1 MSQELRLPA
10 GRVITVKEI
19 PEGMTQ
25 TRLKEILL
33 RNDLAT
39 AEDFIVPPPADT
51 PTPPPGFDPRKRRGA
66 GATGEPFAMGEF
78 LKENADI
85 PAGIAGAVA
94 GAKLAAPTLN
104 PFAIGAAAVAGGAL
118 GTFSGS
124 LASDALTGEDLQYQ
138 EAVEKALI
146 GAGLDVA
153 TLGAARLIKGSYT
166 LGKKALGH
174 TPDETAD
181 MILKQARE
189 GMEAGTPESLQASQR
204 LLQEKGATLSRSQ
217 TGQASALETFSEKIG
232 QAGLL
237 SETTYLN
244 KVAQTDRAVQETLNE
259 IIERV
264 PMRGGASPREM
275 GEAMYDTINAGRL
288 ALSDSYG
295 DGLTEIQKGLKDKV
309 VNVSPIKKK
318 LSAYLNANKI
328 TSVGVED
335 VIPSGSPFAGKQAT
349 QRKVRKQTSTLDKD
363 TVKFINEKMSGILK
377 LPNMKAS
384 DVIEMDRMLSA
395 EIRKFG
401 DVNSGMYNSTAQ
413 KELGDVID
421 LLKDSYLAT
430 IKQADTTAAGQYAK
444 LKTGYKKARD
454 NLLPQ
459 ITTNVIKRA
468 GNNDYD
474 SLGRM
479 LTTQT
484 NASKVNEFMK
494 SIDEAYKQIGKRDAL
509 PAEIPYGSAEEAKQ
523 IIKQGYLKNIFP
535 DASSPDFKIQDYAS
549 LAEKFNKPANA
560 DMLKVVTGKDYPR
573 VKQLMNVM
581 SEASFK
587 PGGNLGT
594 LFLRGKEYSGA
605 GKVAQVLLPTA
616 GALTGSVL
624 TAGAGL
630 AAVLATPVFL
640 ARAAF
645 NPKVVN
651 RMLAFDKMKFK
662 SPSAMEKAA
671 AVIVDDLV
679 RGMNEY
685 EAAQFRAEL
694 ENQ

>member
-1 MSQELRLPA
+1 MSQELRLPN
-10 GRVITVKEI
+10 GRTLTVKEI

-33 RNDLAT
+33 RNNLASDD
-39 AEDFIVPPPADT
+39 DFIAPPPS
-51 PTPPPGFDPRKRRGA
+51 TPPPPVKRRGV
-66 GATGEPFAMGEF
+66 GATGEGVDVGQF
-78 LKENADI
+78 LRENLDI
-85 PAGIAGAVA
+85 PASIAGGIAGAKV
-94 GAKLAAPTLN
+94 AAPTLN
-104 PFAIGAAAVAGGAL
+104 PFVIGASAVAGAAL
-118 GTFSGS
+118 GTFAGS
-124 LASDALTGEDLQYQ
+124 LGSDVLTGEDLQYV
-138 EAVEKALI
+138 EAVDKALDSVQM
-146 GAGLDVA
+146 DVA
-153 TLGAARLIKGSYT
+153 TLGAIRVLKIPFMAA
-166 LGKKALGH
+166 KKALGH
-174 TPDETAD
+174 TPDETAKLL
-181 MILKQARE
+181 LKKAKE

-244 KVAQTDRAVQETLNE
+244 KVADTDRAVQETLNE
-259 IIERV
+259 IVEKV
-264 PMRGGASPREM
+264 TMRGDASPREM

-295 DGLTEIQKGLKDKV
+295 DGLTAIQEGLKNKV
-309 VNVSPIKKK
+309 VNVAPIKKK

-335 VIPSGSPFAGKQAT
+335 VVPSGSPFAGKQAA
-349 QRKVRKQTSTLDKD
+349 QREVRKTTSTLDKD
-363 TVKFINEKMSGILK
+363 TVKFINDKMSGILK

-421 LLKDSYLAT
+421 MLKDSYIAT
-430 IKQADTTAAGQYAK
+430 IKQADAASGAQYAN
-444 LKTGYKKARD
+444 LKTNYKTARD

-459 ITTNVIKRA
+459 ITTGVIKKA

-479 LTTQT
+479 LTTQS

-509 PAEIPYGSAEEAKQ
+509 PAEIPYSSAKEAKQ

-535 DASSPDFKIQDYAS
+535 DSSSPDFKIQDYAN
-549 LAEKFNKPANA
+549 LAEKYSKPANA
-560 DMLKVVTGKDYPR
+560 DMLKVITGKDYPR

-587 PGGNLGT
+587 PDGNLGT
-594 LFLRGKEYSGA
+594 LFLRSKEYSGA
-605 GKVAQVLLPTA
+605 GKVMQVVLPTVGAAA
-616 GALTGSVL
+616 GGFL

-640 ARAAF
+640 AKAAF

-651 RMLAFDKMKFK
+651 KMLAFDKVKFK
-662 SPSAMEKAA
+662 STSAMEKAA
-671 AVIVDDLV
+671 ATIIDDLV
-679 RGMNEY
+679 RGMNDY

>member
-1 MSQELRLPA
+1 MATTQEIRLPS
-10 GRVITVKEI
+10 GKIL
-19 PEGMTQ
+19 PMSNLPSDMTQ

-33 RNDLAT
+33 RNNLAT
-39 AEDFIVPPPADT
+39 DADFIAPPP
-51 PTPPPGFDPRKRRGA
+51 PPKKRRGG
-66 GATGEPFAMGEF
+66 GATGEGVDVGQF
-78 LKENADI
+78 LKENLDI
-85 PAGIAGAVA
+85 PAGIAGSIT
-94 GAKLAAPTLN
+94 GAKIAAPTMN
-104 PFAIGAAAVAGGAL
+104 PFVIGASAIAGGAV
-118 GTFSGS
+118 GTFAGS
-124 LASDALTGEDLQYQ
+124 LGSDALAGEDLQYQ

-153 TLGAARLIKGSYT
+153 TLGTIRALKIPFMAA
-166 LGKKALGH
+166 KKALGH
-174 TPDETAD
+174 TPDETAKLL
-181 MILKQARE
+181 LKKARE

-244 KVAQTDRAVQETLNE
+244 KVADTDRAVQETLNE
-259 IIERV
+259 IVEKV
-264 PMRGGASPREM
+264 TMRGDASPREM

-295 DGLTEIQKGLKDKV
+295 DGLTVIQEGLKNKV

-318 LSAYLNANKI
+318 LNSYLNANKI

-335 VIPSGSPFAGKQAT
+335 VVPSGSPFAGKQTT
-349 QRKVRKQTSTLDKD
+349 QREVRKTTSTLDKD
-363 TVKFINEKMSGILK
+363 TVKFINDKMSGILK

-384 DVIEMDRMLSA
+384 DVIEMDRLLSA

-421 LLKDSYLAT
+421 MLKDSYIAT
-430 IKQADTTAAGQYAK
+430 IKQADSSSGAQYAK
-444 LKTGYKKARD
+444 LKTNYKTARD

-459 ITTNVIKRA
+459 ITTGVIKKA

-474 SLGRM
+474 ALGRM
-479 LTTQT
+479 LTTQS

-509 PAEIPYGSAEEAKQ
+509 SAEIPYSSAEEAKQ

-535 DASSPDFKIQDYAS
+535 DSSSPDFKIQDYAN
-549 LAEKFNKPANA
+549 LAEKYSKPANA
-560 DMLKVVTGKDYPR
+560 DMLKVITGKDYPR

-587 PGGNLGT
+587 PDGNLGT
-594 LFLRGKEYSGA
+594 LFLRSKEYGGA
-605 GKVAQVLLPTA
+605 GKVMQVVLPTVA
-616 GALTGSVL
+616 GAGGGFL
-624 TAGAGL
+624 TAGVGL

-640 ARAAF
+640 AKASF

-651 RMLAFDKMKFK
+651 KMLAFDKVKFK
-662 SPSAMEKAA
+662 STAAMEKAA
-671 AVIVDDLV
+671 ATIIDDLV
-679 RGMNEY
+679 RGMNDY

>member
-1 MSQELRLPA
+1 MLQEITLPA
-10 GRVITVKEI
+10 GRVIELENL
-19 PEGMTQ
+19 PQGMTKA
-25 TRLKEILL
+25 RLKELL
-33 RNDLAT
+33 IRNNKAT
-39 AEDFIVPPPADT
+39 EEDFFVPVTEDV
-51 PTPPPGFDPRKRRGA
+51 DKRRGL
-66 GATGEPFAMGEF
+66 GATGEGVDVGQFF
-78 LKENADI
+78 KENLDI
-85 PAGIAGAVA
+85 PAGIAGAVT

-104 PFAIGAAAVAGGAL
+104 PWLIGASAVAGGAV

-153 TLGAARLIKGSYT
+153 TLGAARLVKGSYS

-174 TPDETAD
+174 TPDETAK
-181 MILKQARE
+181 MILKKARE

-204 LLQEKGATLSRSQ
+204 LLQEKGASLSRSQ
-217 TGQASALETFSEKIG
+217 TGQASALERFSEKIG

-244 KVAQTDRAVQETLNE
+244 KVAETDRVVQEHLKEVMEQTT
-259 IIERV
+259 
-264 PMRGGASPREM
+264 MRGDASPREM

-295 DGLTEIQKGLKDKV
+295 EGLQGIKDSLKDKV
-309 VNVSPIKKK
+309 VNTSPIRAK
-318 LSAYLNANKI
+318 LNAYLKKNTV

-335 VIPSGSPFAGKQAT
+335 VVPSGSPFAGKQAT
-349 QRKVRKQTSTLDKD
+349 QRQVRKTDYSVDPATS
-363 TVKFINEKMSGILK
+363 KFIKEKMSGILK

-384 DVIEMDRMLSA
+384 DVLEIDRMLSA

-413 KELGDVID
+413 KELGEVVDM
-421 LLKDSYLAT
+421 LKDSYIST
-430 IKQADTTAAGQYAK
+430 IKQADTTAANQYAA
-444 LKTGYKKARD
+444 LKTDYKTARD
-454 NLLPQ
+454 NLLPE
-459 ITTNVIKRA
+459 ITQGVIKKA
-468 GNNDYD
+468 GIKDYD
-474 SLGRM
+474 KLGEM

-484 NASKVNEFMK
+484 NASKAREFMK
-494 SIDEAYKQIGKRDAL
+494 SIDEAYKQIGKRDTL
-509 PAEIPYGSAEEAKQ
+509 SSEIPYGSAEEVKQ

-535 DASSPDFKIQDYAS
+535 EVDSPDFNILLYAKMS
-549 LAEKFNKPANA
+549 EKYNKPRNA
-560 DMLKVVTGKDYPR
+560 DMLKAVTGRDYPR
-573 VKQLMNVM
+573 VKQLMNLM
-581 SEASFK
+581 SEASYK
-587 PGGNLGT
+587 PEGNLGT
-594 LFLRGKEYSGA
+594 LFLRGKEYGGA
-605 GKVAQVLLPTA
+605 GKLAQAALPTMIGTAA
-616 GALTGSVL
+616 GSFL

-640 ARAAF
+640 AKASF

-651 RMLAFDKMKFK
+651 KMLAFDKVKFK

-671 AVIVDDLV
+671 AVIVDDLI

>member
-1 MSQELRLPA
+1 MSQELRLPS
-10 GRVITVKEI
+10 GRTLTVKEI
-19 PEGMTQ
+19 PKGMTQ

-33 RNDLAT
+33 RNNLASD
-39 AEDFIVPPPADT
+39 EDFIAPPP
-51 PTPPPGFDPRKRRGA
+51 PPPPPPEKRRGM
-66 GATGEPFAMGEF
+66 GATGEGVDVGQF
-78 LKENADI
+78 LQENLDI
-85 PAGIAGAVA
+85 PASIAGGIA
-94 GAKLAAPTLN
+94 GAKLAAPTMN
-104 PFAIGAAAVAGGAL
+104 PFVIGTSAVAGAAL
-118 GTFSGS
+118 GTFAGS
-124 LASDALTGEDLQYQ
+124 LGSDVLTGEDLQYQ
-138 EAVEKALI
+138 EAVDKTLDSI
-146 GAGLDVA
+146 QMDVA
-153 TLGAARLIKGSYT
+153 TLGAIRALKIPFMAA
-166 LGKKALGH
+166 KKALGH
-174 TPDETAD
+174 TPDETAKLL
-181 MILKQARE
+181 LKKARE

-244 KVAQTDRAVQETLNE
+244 KVADTDRAVQETLNE
-259 IIERV
+259 IVEKV
-264 PMRGGASPREM
+264 TMRGDASPREM

-295 DGLTEIQKGLKDKV
+295 DGLTVIQEGLKNKV

-318 LSAYLNANKI
+318 LNSYLNANKI

-335 VIPSGSPFAGKQAT
+335 VVPSGSPFAGKQAT
-349 QRKVRKQTSTLDKD
+349 QREVRKTTSTLDKD
-363 TVKFINEKMSGILK
+363 TVKFINDKMSGILK
-377 LPNMKAS
+377 LPNMKAA
-384 DVIEMDRMLSA
+384 DVIEMDRLLSA

-421 LLKDSYLAT
+421 MLKDSYIAT
-430 IKQADTTAAGQYAK
+430 IKQADSSSGAQYAK
-444 LKTGYKKARD
+444 LKTNYKTARD

-459 ITTNVIKRA
+459 ITTGVIKKA

-479 LTTQT
+479 LTTQS

-509 PAEIPYGSAEEAKQ
+509 PAEIPYSSAKEAKQ

-535 DASSPDFKIQDYAS
+535 DSSSPDFKIQDYAN
-549 LAEKFNKPANA
+549 LAEKYSKPANA
-560 DMLKVVTGKDYPR
+560 DMLKVITGKDYPR

-587 PGGNLGT
+587 PDGNLGT
-594 LFLRGKEYSGA
+594 LFLRSKEYSGA
-605 GKVAQVLLPTA
+605 GKVMQVVLPTVA
-616 GALTGSVL
+616 GAGGGFL
-624 TAGAGL
+624 TAGVGL

-640 ARAAF
+640 AKAAF

-651 RMLAFDKMKFK
+651 KMLAFDKVKFK
-662 SPSAMEKAA
+662 STSAMEKAA
-671 AVIVDDLV
+671 ATIIDDLV
-679 RGMNEY
+679 RGMNDY

-694 ENQ
+694 EDQ

>member
-1 MSQELRLPA
+1 MLQEITLPA
-10 GRVITVKEI
+10 GRVIELENL
-19 PEGMTQ
+19 PQGMTKA
-25 TRLKEILL
+25 RLKELL
-33 RNDLAT
+33 IRNNKAT
-39 AEDFIVPPPADT
+39 EEDFFVPVTEDV
-51 PTPPPGFDPRKRRGA
+51 DKRRGL
-66 GATGEPFAMGEF
+66 GATGEGVDVGQFF
-78 LKENADI
+78 KENLDI
-85 PAGIAGAVA
+85 PAGIAGAVT

-104 PFAIGAAAVAGGAL
+104 PWLIGASAVAGGAV

-153 TLGAARLIKGSYT
+153 TLGAARLVKGSYS

-174 TPDETAD
+174 TPDETAK
-181 MILKQARE
+181 MILKKARE

-204 LLQEKGATLSRSQ
+204 LLQEKGASLSRSQ
-217 TGQASALETFSEKIG
+217 TGQASALERFSEKIG

-237 SETTYLN
+237 SETTYLT
-244 KVAQTDRAVQETLNE
+244 KVAETDRVVQEHLKEVMEQTT
-259 IIERV
+259 
-264 PMRGGASPREM
+264 MRGDASPREM

-295 DGLTEIQKGLKDKV
+295 EGLQGIKDSLKDKV
-309 VNVSPIKKK
+309 VNTSPIRAK
-318 LSAYLNANKI
+318 LNAYLKKNTV

-335 VIPSGSPFAGKQAT
+335 VVPSGSPFAGKQAT
-349 QRKVRKQTSTLDKD
+349 QRQVRKTDYSVDPATS
-363 TVKFINEKMSGILK
+363 KFIKEKMSGILK

-384 DVIEMDRMLSA
+384 DVLEIDRMLSA

-413 KELGDVID
+413 KELGEVVDM
-421 LLKDSYLAT
+421 LKDSYIST
-430 IKQADTTAAGQYAK
+430 IKQADTTAANQYAA
-444 LKTGYKKARD
+444 LKTDYKTARD
-454 NLLPQ
+454 NLLPE
-459 ITTNVIKRA
+459 ITQGVIKKA
-468 GNNDYD
+468 GIKDYD
-474 SLGRM
+474 KLGEM

-484 NASKVNEFMK
+484 NASKAREFMK
-494 SIDEAYKQIGKRDAL
+494 SIDEAYKQIGKRDTL
-509 PAEIPYGSAEEAKQ
+509 SSEIPYGSAEEVKQ

-535 DASSPDFKIQDYAS
+535 KVDSPDFNILLYAKMS
-549 LAEKFNKPANA
+549 EKYNKPRNA
-560 DMLKVVTGKDYPR
+560 DMLKAVTGRDYPR
-573 VKQLMNVM
+573 VKQLMNLM
-581 SEASFK
+581 SEASYK
-587 PGGNLGT
+587 PEGNLGT
-594 LFLRGKEYSGA
+594 LFLRGKEYGGA
-605 GKVAQVLLPTA
+605 GKLAQAALPTVIGTAA
-616 GALTGSVL
+616 GSFL

-640 ARAAF
+640 AKASF

-651 RMLAFDKMKFK
+651 KMLAFDKVKFK

-671 AVIVDDLV
+671 AVIVDDLI

>member
-1 MSQELRLPA
+1 MLQEITLPA
-10 GRVITVKEI
+10 GRVIELENL
-19 PEGMTQ
+19 PQGMTKA
-25 TRLKEILL
+25 RLKELL
-33 RNDLAT
+33 IRNNKAT
-39 AEDFIVPPPADT
+39 EEDFFVPVTEDV
-51 PTPPPGFDPRKRRGA
+51 DKRRGL
-66 GATGEPFAMGEF
+66 GATGEGVDVGQFF
-78 LKENADI
+78 KENLDI
-85 PAGIAGAVA
+85 PAGIAGAVT

-104 PFAIGAAAVAGGAL
+104 PWLIGASAVAGGAV

-153 TLGAARLIKGSYT
+153 TLGAARLVKGSYS

-174 TPDETAD
+174 TPDETAK
-181 MILKQARE
+181 MILKKARE

-204 LLQEKGATLSRSQ
+204 LLQEKGASLSRSQ
-217 TGQASALETFSEKIG
+217 TGQASALERFSEKIG

-237 SETTYLN
+237 SETTYLT
-244 KVAQTDRAVQETLNE
+244 KVAETDRVVQEHLKEVMEQTT
-259 IIERV
+259 
-264 PMRGGASPREM
+264 MRGDASPREM

-295 DGLTEIQKGLKDKV
+295 EGLQGIKDSLKDKV
-309 VNVSPIKKK
+309 VNTSPIRAK
-318 LSAYLNANKI
+318 LNAYLKKNTV

-335 VIPSGSPFAGKQAT
+335 VVPSGSPFAGKQAT
-349 QRKVRKQTSTLDKD
+349 QRQVRKTDYSVDPATS
-363 TVKFINEKMSGILK
+363 KFIKEKMSGILK

-384 DVIEMDRMLSA
+384 DVLEIDRMLSA

-413 KELGDVID
+413 KELGEVVDM
-421 LLKDSYLAT
+421 LKDSYIST
-430 IKQADTTAAGQYAK
+430 IKQADTTAANQYAA
-444 LKTGYKKARD
+444 LKTDYKTARD
-454 NLLPQ
+454 NLLPE
-459 ITTNVIKRA
+459 ITQGVIKKA
-468 GNNDYD
+468 GIKDYD
-474 SLGRM
+474 KLGEM

-484 NASKVNEFMK
+484 NASKAREFMK
-494 SIDEAYKQIGKRDAL
+494 SIDEAYKQIGKRDTL
-509 PAEIPYGSAEEAKQ
+509 SSEIPYGSAEEVKQ

-535 DASSPDFKIQDYAS
+535 KVDSPDFNILLYAKMS
-549 LAEKFNKPANA
+549 EKYNKPRNA
-560 DMLKVVTGKDYPR
+560 DMLKAVTGGDYPR
-573 VKQLMNVM
+573 VKQLMNLM
-581 SEASFK
+581 SEASYK
-587 PGGNLGT
+587 PEGNLGT
-594 LFLRGKEYSGA
+594 LFLRGKEYGGA
-605 GKVAQVLLPTA
+605 GKLAQAALPTMIGTAA
-616 GALTGSVL
+616 GSFL

-640 ARAAF
+640 AKASF

-651 RMLAFDKMKFK
+651 KMLAFDKVKFK

-671 AVIVDDLV
+671 AVIVDDLI

>member
-1 MSQELRLPA
+1 MLQEITLPA
-10 GRVITVKEI
+10 GRVIELENL
-19 PEGMTQ
+19 PQGMTKA
-25 TRLKEILL
+25 RLKELL
-33 RNDLAT
+33 IRNNKAT
-39 AEDFIVPPPADT
+39 EEDFFVPVTEDV
-51 PTPPPGFDPRKRRGA
+51 DKRRGL
-66 GATGEPFAMGEF
+66 GATGEGVDVGQFF
-78 LKENADI
+78 KENLDI
-85 PAGIAGAVA
+85 PAGIAGAVT

-104 PFAIGAAAVAGGAL
+104 PWLIGASAVAGGAV

-153 TLGAARLIKGSYT
+153 TLGAARLVKGSYS

-174 TPDETAD
+174 TPDETAK
-181 MILKQARE
+181 MILKKARE

-204 LLQEKGATLSRSQ
+204 LLQEKGASLSRSQ
-217 TGQASALETFSEKIG
+217 TGQASALERFSEKIG

-244 KVAQTDRAVQETLNE
+244 KVAETDRVVQEHLKEVMEQTT
-259 IIERV
+259 
-264 PMRGGASPREM
+264 MRGDASPREM

-295 DGLTEIQKGLKDKV
+295 EGLQGIKDSLKDKV
-309 VNVSPIKKK
+309 VNTSPIRAK
-318 LSAYLNANKI
+318 LNAYLKKNTV

-335 VIPSGSPFAGKQAT
+335 VVPSGSPFAGKQAT
-349 QRKVRKQTSTLDKD
+349 QRQVRKTDYSVDPATS
-363 TVKFINEKMSGILK
+363 KFIKEKMSGILK

-384 DVIEMDRMLSA
+384 DVLEIDRMLSA

-413 KELGDVID
+413 KELGEVVDM
-421 LLKDSYLAT
+421 LKDSYIST
-430 IKQADTTAAGQYAK
+430 IKQADTTAANQYAA
-444 LKTGYKKARD
+444 LKTDYKTARD
-454 NLLPQ
+454 NLLPE
-459 ITTNVIKRA
+459 ITQGVIKKA
-468 GNNDYD
+468 GIKDYD
-474 SLGRM
+474 KLGEM

-484 NASKVNEFMK
+484 NASKAREFMK
-494 SIDEAYKQIGKRDAL
+494 SIDEAYKQIGKRDTL
-509 PAEIPYGSAEEAKQ
+509 SSEIPYGSAEEVKQ
-523 IIKQGYLKNIFP
+523 VIKQGYLKNIFP
-535 DASSPDFKIQDYAS
+535 EVDSPDFNILLYAKMS
-549 LAEKFNKPANA
+549 EKYNKPRNA
-560 DMLKVVTGKDYPR
+560 DMLKAVTGRDYPR
-573 VKQLMNVM
+573 VKQLMNLM
-581 SEASFK
+581 SEASYK
-587 PGGNLGT
+587 PEGNLGT
-594 LFLRGKEYSGA
+594 LFLRGKEYGGA
-605 GKVAQVLLPTA
+605 GKLAQAALPTVIGTAA
-616 GALTGSVL
+616 GSFL

-640 ARAAF
+640 AKASF

-651 RMLAFDKMKFK
+651 KMLAFDKVKFK

-671 AVIVDDLV
+671 AVIVDDLI

>member
-1 MSQELRLPA
+1 MSQELRLPN
-10 GRVITVKEI
+10 GRTLTVKEI

-33 RNDLAT
+33 RNNLASDD
-39 AEDFIVPPPADT
+39 DFIAPPPS
-51 PTPPPGFDPRKRRGA
+51 TPPPPVKRRGV
-66 GATGEPFAMGEF
+66 GATGEGVDVGQF
-78 LKENADI
+78 LRENLDI
-85 PAGIAGAVA
+85 PASIAGGIAGAKV
-94 GAKLAAPTLN
+94 AAPTLN
-104 PFAIGAAAVAGGAL
+104 PFVIGASAVAGAAL
-118 GTFSGS
+118 GTFAGS
-124 LASDALTGEDLQYQ
+124 LGSDVLTGEDLQYV
-138 EAVEKALI
+138 EAVDKALDSVQM
-146 GAGLDVA
+146 DVA
-153 TLGAARLIKGSYT
+153 TLGAIRVLKIPFMAA
-166 LGKKALGH
+166 KKALGH
-174 TPDETAD
+174 TPDETAKLL
-181 MILKQARE
+181 LKKAKE

-244 KVAQTDRAVQETLNE
+244 KVADTDRAVQETLNE
-259 IIERV
+259 IVEKV
-264 PMRGGASPREM
+264 TMRGDASPREM

-295 DGLTEIQKGLKDKV
+295 DGLTAIQEGLKNKV
-309 VNVSPIKKK
+309 VNVAPIKKK

-335 VIPSGSPFAGKQAT
+335 VVPSGSPFAGKQAA
-349 QRKVRKQTSTLDKD
+349 QREVRKTTSTLDKD
-363 TVKFINEKMSGILK
+363 TVKFINDKMSGILK

-421 LLKDSYLAT
+421 MLKDSYIAT
-430 IKQADTTAAGQYAK
+430 IKQADAASGAQYAN
-444 LKTGYKKARD
+444 LKTNYKTARD

-459 ITTNVIKRA
+459 ITTGVIKKA

-479 LTTQT
+479 LTTQS

-509 PAEIPYGSAEEAKQ
+509 PAEIPYSSAKEAKQ

-535 DASSPDFKIQDYAS
+535 DSSSPDFKIQDYAN
-549 LAEKFNKPANA
+549 LAEKYSKPANA
-560 DMLKVVTGKDYPR
+560 DMLKVITGKDYPR

-587 PGGNLGT
+587 PDGNLGT
-594 LFLRGKEYSGA
+594 LFLRSKEYGGA
-605 GKVAQVLLPTA
+605 GKVMQVVLPTVA
-616 GALTGSVL
+616 GAGGGFL
-624 TAGAGL
+624 TAGVGL

-640 ARAAF
+640 AKAAF

-651 RMLAFDKMKFK
+651 KMLAFDKVKFK
-662 SPSAMEKAA
+662 STAAMEKAA
-671 AVIVDDLV
+671 ATIIDDLV
-679 RGMNEY
+679 RGMNDY

>member
-1 MSQELRLPA
+1 MSQELRLPN
-10 GRVITVKEI
+10 GRTLTVKEI

-33 RNDLAT
+33 RNNLASDD
-39 AEDFIVPPPADT
+39 DFIAPPP
-51 PTPPPGFDPRKRRGA
+51 PPPVKRRGV
-66 GATGEPFAMGEF
+66 GATGEGVDVGQF
-78 LKENADI
+78 LRENLDI
-85 PAGIAGAVA
+85 PASIAGGIAGAKV
-94 GAKLAAPTLN
+94 AAPTLN
-104 PFAIGAAAVAGGAL
+104 PFVIGASAVAGAAL
-118 GTFSGS
+118 GTFAGS
-124 LASDALTGEDLQYQ
+124 LGSDVLTGEDLQYV
-138 EAVEKALI
+138 EAVDKALDSVQM
-146 GAGLDVA
+146 DVA
-153 TLGAARLIKGSYT
+153 TLGAIRVLKIPFMAA
-166 LGKKALGH
+166 KKALGH
-174 TPDETAD
+174 TPDETAKLL
-181 MILKQARE
+181 LKKAKE

-237 SETTYLN
+237 GETTYLN
-244 KVAQTDRAVQETLNE
+244 KVADTDRAVQETLNE
-259 IIERV
+259 IVEKV
-264 PMRGGASPREM
+264 TMRGDASPREM

-295 DGLTEIQKGLKDKV
+295 DGLTVIQEGLKNKV

-349 QRKVRKQTSTLDKD
+349 QREVRKTTSTLDKD
-363 TVKFINEKMSGILK
+363 TVKFINDKMSGILK
-377 LPNMKAS
+377 LPNMKAA
-384 DVIEMDRMLSA
+384 DVIEMDRLLSA

-421 LLKDSYLAT
+421 MLKDSYIST
-430 IKQADTTAAGQYAK
+430 IKQADSSSGAQYAK
-444 LKTGYKKARD
+444 LKTNYKTARD

-459 ITTNVIKRA
+459 ITTGVIKKA

-474 SLGRM
+474 ALGRM
-479 LTTQT
+479 LTTQS

-494 SIDEAYKQIGKRDAL
+494 SIDEAYKQIGKRDAV
-509 PAEIPYGSAEEAKQ
+509 PAEIPYSSAEEAKQ

-535 DASSPDFKIQDYAS
+535 DSSSPDFKIQDYAN
-549 LAEKFNKPANA
+549 LAEKYSKPANA
-560 DMLKVVTGKDYPR
+560 DMLKVITGKDYPR

-587 PGGNLGT
+587 PDGNLGT
-594 LFLRGKEYSGA
+594 LFLRSKEYSGA
-605 GKVAQVLLPTA
+605 GKVMQVVLPTVGAAA
-616 GALTGSVL
+616 GGFL

-640 ARAAF
+640 AKAAF

-651 RMLAFDKMKFK
+651 KMLAFDKVKFK

-671 AVIVDDLV
+671 ATIIDDLV
-679 RGMNEY
+679 RGMNDY

>member
-1 MSQELRLPA
+1 MSQELRLPS
-10 GRVITVKEI
+10 GRTLTVKEI
-19 PEGMTQ
+19 PKGMTQ

-33 RNDLAT
+33 RNNLASD
-39 AEDFIVPPPADT
+39 EDFIAPPP
-51 PTPPPGFDPRKRRGA
+51 PPPPEKRRGM
-66 GATGEPFAMGEF
+66 GATGEGVDVGQF
-78 LKENADI
+78 LQENLDI
-85 PAGIAGAVA
+85 PASIAGGIA
-94 GAKLAAPTLN
+94 GAKLAAPTMN
-104 PFAIGAAAVAGGAL
+104 PFVIGASAVAGAAL
-118 GTFSGS
+118 GTFAGS
-124 LASDALTGEDLQYQ
+124 LGSDVLTGEDLQYQ
-138 EAVEKALI
+138 EAVDKTLDSI
-146 GAGLDVA
+146 QMDVA
-153 TLGAARLIKGSYT
+153 TLGAIRALKIPFMAA
-166 LGKKALGH
+166 KKALGH
-174 TPDETAD
+174 TPDETAKLL
-181 MILKQARE
+181 LKKARE

-244 KVAQTDRAVQETLNE
+244 KVADTDRAVQETLNE
-259 IIERV
+259 IVEKV
-264 PMRGGASPREM
+264 TMRGDASPREM

-295 DGLTEIQKGLKDKV
+295 DGLTVIQEGLKNKV

-318 LSAYLNANKI
+318 LNSYLNANKI

-335 VIPSGSPFAGKQAT
+335 VVPSGSPFAGKQAT
-349 QRKVRKQTSTLDKD
+349 QREVRKTTSTLDKD
-363 TVKFINEKMSGILK
+363 TVKFINDKMSGILK
-377 LPNMKAS
+377 LPNMKAA
-384 DVIEMDRMLSA
+384 DVIEMDRLLSA

-421 LLKDSYLAT
+421 MLKDSYIAT
-430 IKQADTTAAGQYAK
+430 IKQADSSSGAQYAK
-444 LKTGYKKARD
+444 LKTNYKTARD

-459 ITTNVIKRA
+459 ITTGVIKKA

-474 SLGRM
+474 ALGRM
-479 LTTQT
+479 LTTQS

-509 PAEIPYGSAEEAKQ
+509 PAEIPYSSAKEAKQ

-535 DASSPDFKIQDYAS
+535 DSSSPDFKIQDYAN
-549 LAEKFNKPANA
+549 LAEKYSKPANA
-560 DMLKVVTGKDYPR
+560 DMLKVITGKDYPR

-587 PGGNLGT
+587 PDGNLGT
-594 LFLRGKEYSGA
+594 LFLRSKEYSGA
-605 GKVAQVLLPTA
+605 GKVMQVVLPTVGAAA
-616 GALTGSVL
+616 GGFL

-640 ARAAF
+640 AKAAF

-651 RMLAFDKMKFK
+651 KMLAFDKVKFK

-671 AVIVDDLV
+671 ATIIDDLV
-679 RGMNEY
+679 RGMNDY

>member
-1 MSQELRLPA
+1 M
-10 GRVITVKEI
+10 
-19 PEGMTQ
+19 
-25 TRLKEILL
+25 
-33 RNDLAT
+33 
-39 AEDFIVPPPADT
+39 
-51 PTPPPGFDPRKRRGA
+51 
-66 GATGEPFAMGEF
+66 
-78 LKENADI
+78 
-85 PAGIAGAVA
+85 
-94 GAKLAAPTLN
+94 AA
-104 PFAIGAAAVAGGAL
+104 
-118 GTFSGS
+118 
-124 LASDALTGEDLQYQ
+124 
-138 EAVEKALI
+138 
-146 GAGLDVA
+146 
-153 TLGAARLIKGSYT
+153 
-166 LGKKALGH
+166 KKALGH
-174 TPDETAD
+174 TPDETAKLL
-181 MILKQARE
+181 LKKARE

-244 KVAQTDRAVQETLNE
+244 KVADTDRAVQETLNE
-259 IIERV
+259 IVEKV
-264 PMRGGASPREM
+264 TMRGDASPREM

-295 DGLTEIQKGLKDKV
+295 DGLTAIQEGLKNKV

-318 LSAYLNANKI
+318 LNSYLNANKI

-335 VIPSGSPFAGKQAT
+335 VVPSGSPFAGKQAT
-349 QRKVRKQTSTLDKD
+349 QREVRKTTSTLDKD
-363 TVKFINEKMSGILK
+363 TVKFINDKMSGILK

-384 DVIEMDRMLSA
+384 DVIEMDRLLSA

-421 LLKDSYLAT
+421 MLKDSYIAT
-430 IKQADTTAAGQYAK
+430 IKQADSSSGAQYAK
-444 LKTGYKKARD
+444 LKTNYKTARD

-459 ITTNVIKRA
+459 ITTGVIKKA

-474 SLGRM
+474 ALGRM
-479 LTTQT
+479 LTTQS

-509 PAEIPYGSAEEAKQ
+509 STEIPYSSAKEAKQ

-535 DASSPDFKIQDYAS
+535 DSSSPDFKIQDYAN
-549 LAEKFNKPANA
+549 LAEKYSKPANA
-560 DMLKVVTGKDYPR
+560 DMLKVITGKDYPR

-587 PGGNLGT
+587 PDGNLGT
-594 LFLRGKEYSGA
+594 LFLRSKEYSGA
-605 GKVAQVLLPTA
+605 GKVMQVVLPTVGAAA
-616 GALTGSVL
+616 GGFL

-640 ARAAF
+640 AKAAF

-651 RMLAFDKMKFK
+651 KMLAFDKVKFK

-671 AVIVDDLV
+671 ATIIDDLV
-679 RGMNEY
+679 RGMNDY

>member
-1 MSQELRLPA
+1 MATTQEIRLPS
-10 GRVITVKEI
+10 GKLI
-19 PEGMTQ
+19 PMSNLPSGMTQ
-25 TRLKEILL
+25 TRLKEVLL
-33 RNDLAT
+33 RNNLAT
-39 AEDFIVPPPADT
+39 DEDFVSA
-51 PTPPPGFDPRKRRGA
+51 PTPEPDFDPTKRRGG

-78 LKENADI
+78 LKENVDI

-104 PFAIGAAAVAGGAL
+104 PWVIGASAVVGGAA

-146 GAGLDVA
+146 SAGLDVA
-153 TLGAARLIKGSYT
+153 TLGAARLIKGSYS

-204 LLQEKGATLSRSQ
+204 ILQEKGATLSRSQ

-244 KVAQTDRAVQETLNE
+244 KVADTDRAVQETLNE
-259 IIERV
+259 IVERI
-264 PMRGGASPREM
+264 PMRGDASPREM

-295 DGLTEIQKGLKDKV
+295 DGLTAIQEGLKDKV
-309 VNVSPIKKK
+309 VNVAPIKKK
-318 LSAYLNANKI
+318 LNAYLNANKI

-349 QRKVRKQTSTLDKD
+349 QRAVRKQTSTLDKD

-430 IKQADTTAAGQYAK
+430 IKQADTTAAGQYAQ

-494 SIDEAYKQIGKRDAL
+494 SIDEAYKQIGKRDVL

-535 DASSPDFKIQDYAS
+535 DAGSPDFKIQDYAT

-587 PGGNLGT
+587 PDGNLGT
-594 LFLRGKEYSGA
+594 LFLRGKEYGGA

-640 ARAAF
+640 AKASF

-651 RMLAFDKMKFK
+651 KMLAFDKMKFK

-671 AVIVDDLV
+671 ATIVDDLI

-694 ENQ
+694 ENQQT

>member
-1 MSQELRLPA
+1 MSQELRLPS
-10 GRVITVKEI
+10 GRTLTVKEI
-19 PEGMTQ
+19 PKGMTQ

-33 RNDLAT
+33 RNNLASD
-39 AEDFIVPPPADT
+39 EDFIAPPP
-51 PTPPPGFDPRKRRGA
+51 PPPPPPEKRRGM
-66 GATGEPFAMGEF
+66 GATGEGVDVGQF
-78 LKENADI
+78 LQENLDI
-85 PAGIAGAVA
+85 PASIAGGIA
-94 GAKLAAPTLN
+94 GAKLAAPTMN
-104 PFAIGAAAVAGGAL
+104 PFVIGTSAVAGAAL
-118 GTFSGS
+118 GTFAGS
-124 LASDALTGEDLQYQ
+124 LGSDVLTGEDLQYQ
-138 EAVEKALI
+138 EAVDKTLDSI
-146 GAGLDVA
+146 QMDVA
-153 TLGAARLIKGSYT
+153 TLGAIRALKIPFMAA
-166 LGKKALGH
+166 KKALGH
-174 TPDETAD
+174 TPDETAKLL
-181 MILKQARE
+181 LKKARE

-244 KVAQTDRAVQETLNE
+244 KVADTDRAVQETLNE
-259 IIERV
+259 IVEKV
-264 PMRGGASPREM
+264 TMRGDASPREM

-295 DGLTEIQKGLKDKV
+295 DGLTVIQEGLKNKV

-318 LSAYLNANKI
+318 LNSYLNANKI

-335 VIPSGSPFAGKQAT
+335 VVPSGSPFAGKQAT
-349 QRKVRKQTSTLDKD
+349 QREVRKTTSTLDKD
-363 TVKFINEKMSGILK
+363 TVKFINDKMSGILK
-377 LPNMKAS
+377 LPNMKAA
-384 DVIEMDRMLSA
+384 DVIEMDRLLSA

-421 LLKDSYLAT
+421 MLKDSYIAT
-430 IKQADTTAAGQYAK
+430 IKQADSSSGAQYAK
-444 LKTGYKKARD
+444 LKTNYKTARD

-459 ITTNVIKRA
+459 ITTGVIKKA

-479 LTTQT
+479 LTTQS

-509 PAEIPYGSAEEAKQ
+509 PAEIPYSSAKEAKQ

-535 DASSPDFKIQDYAS
+535 DSSSPDFKIQDYAN
-549 LAEKFNKPANA
+549 LAEKYSKPANA
-560 DMLKVVTGKDYPR
+560 DMLKVITGKDYPR

-587 PGGNLGT
+587 PDGNLGT
-594 LFLRGKEYSGA
+594 LFLRSKEYSGA
-605 GKVAQVLLPTA
+605 GKVMQVVLPTVGAAA
-616 GALTGSVL
+616 GGFL

-640 ARAAF
+640 AKAAF

-651 RMLAFDKMKFK
+651 KMLAFDKVKFK

-671 AVIVDDLV
+671 ATIIDDLV
-679 RGMNEY
+679 RGMNDY

>member
-1 MSQELRLPA
+1 MATTQEIRLPS
-10 GRVITVKEI
+10 GKIL
-19 PEGMTQ
+19 PMSNLPSDMTQ
-25 TRLKEILL
+25 TRLKEVLL
-33 RNDLAT
+33 RNNLAT
-39 AEDFIVPPPADT
+39 DEDFIAPPP
-51 PTPPPGFDPRKRRGA
+51 PPPEKRRGM
-66 GATGEPFAMGEF
+66 GATGEGVDVGQF
-78 LKENADI
+78 LQENLDI
-85 PAGIAGAVA
+85 PASIAGGIA
-94 GAKLAAPTLN
+94 GAKLAAPTMN
-104 PFAIGAAAVAGGAL
+104 PFVIGTSAVAGAAL
-118 GTFSGS
+118 GTFAGS
-124 LASDALTGEDLQYQ
+124 LGSDVLTGEDLQYQ
-138 EAVEKALI
+138 EAVDKTLDSI
-146 GAGLDVA
+146 QMDVA
-153 TLGAARLIKGSYT
+153 TLGAIRALKIPFMAA
-166 LGKKALGH
+166 KKALGH
-174 TPDETAD
+174 TPDETAKLL
-181 MILKQARE
+181 LKKARE

-244 KVAQTDRAVQETLNE
+244 KVADTDRAVQETLNE
-259 IIERV
+259 IVEKV
-264 PMRGGASPREM
+264 TMRGDASPREM

-295 DGLTEIQKGLKDKV
+295 DGLTVIQEGLKNKV

-318 LSAYLNANKI
+318 LNSYLNANKI

-335 VIPSGSPFAGKQAT
+335 VVPSGSPFAGKQAT
-349 QRKVRKQTSTLDKD
+349 QREVRKTTSTLDKD
-363 TVKFINEKMSGILK
+363 TVKFINDKMSGILK
-377 LPNMKAS
+377 LPNMKAA
-384 DVIEMDRMLSA
+384 DVIEMDRLLSA

-421 LLKDSYLAT
+421 MLKDSYIAT
-430 IKQADTTAAGQYAK
+430 IKQADSSSGAQYAK
-444 LKTGYKKARD
+444 LKTNYKTARD

-459 ITTNVIKRA
+459 ITTGVIKKA

-479 LTTQT
+479 LTTQS

-509 PAEIPYGSAEEAKQ
+509 PAEIPYSSAKEAKQ

-535 DASSPDFKIQDYAS
+535 DSSSPDFKIQDYAN
-549 LAEKFNKPANA
+549 LAEKYSKPANA
-560 DMLKVVTGKDYPR
+560 DMLKVITGKDYPR

-587 PGGNLGT
+587 PDGNLGT
-594 LFLRGKEYSGA
+594 LFLRSKEYSGA
-605 GKVAQVLLPTA
+605 GKVMQVVLPTVGAAA
-616 GALTGSVL
+616 GGFL

-640 ARAAF
+640 AKAAF

-651 RMLAFDKMKFK
+651 KMLAFDKVKFK

-671 AVIVDDLV
+671 ATIIDDLV
-679 RGMNEY
+679 RGMNDY

>member
-1 MSQELRLPA
+1 MSQELRLPS
-10 GRVITVKEI
+10 GRTLTVKEI
-19 PEGMTQ
+19 PKGMTQ

-33 RNDLAT
+33 RNNLASD
-39 AEDFIVPPPADT
+39 EDFIASPPP
-51 PTPPPGFDPRKRRGA
+51 PPPPEKRRGM
-66 GATGEPFAMGEF
+66 GATGEGVDVGQF
-78 LKENADI
+78 LQENLDI
-85 PAGIAGAVA
+85 PASIAGGIA
-94 GAKLAAPTLN
+94 GAKLAAPTMN
-104 PFAIGAAAVAGGAL
+104 PFVIGASAVAGAAL
-118 GTFSGS
+118 GTFAGS
-124 LASDALTGEDLQYQ
+124 LGSDVLTGEDLQYQ
-138 EAVEKALI
+138 EAVEKSLDSI
-146 GAGLDVA
+146 QMDVA
-153 TLGAARLIKGSYT
+153 TLGAIRALKIPFMAA
-166 LGKKALGH
+166 KKALGH
-174 TPDETAD
+174 TPDETAKLL
-181 MILKQARE
+181 LKKARE

-244 KVAQTDRAVQETLNE
+244 KVADTDRAVQETLNE
-259 IIERV
+259 IVEKV
-264 PMRGGASPREM
+264 TMRGDASPREM

-295 DGLTEIQKGLKDKV
+295 DGLTAIQEGLKNKV

-318 LSAYLNANKI
+318 LNSYLNANKI

-335 VIPSGSPFAGKQAT
+335 VVPSGSPFAGKQAT
-349 QRKVRKQTSTLDKD
+349 QREVRKTTSTLDKD
-363 TVKFINEKMSGILK
+363 TVKFINDKMSGILK

-384 DVIEMDRMLSA
+384 DVIEMDRLLSA

-421 LLKDSYLAT
+421 MLKDSYIAT
-430 IKQADTTAAGQYAK
+430 IKQADSSSGAQYAK
-444 LKTGYKKARD
+444 LKTNYKTARD

-459 ITTNVIKRA
+459 ITTGVIKKA

-474 SLGRM
+474 ALGRM
-479 LTTQT
+479 LTTQS

-509 PAEIPYGSAEEAKQ
+509 STEIPYSSAKEAKQ

-535 DASSPDFKIQDYAS
+535 DSSSPDFKIQDYAN
-549 LAEKFNKPANA
+549 LAEKYSKPANA
-560 DMLKVVTGKDYPR
+560 DMLKVITGKDYPR

-587 PGGNLGT
+587 PDGNLGT
-594 LFLRGKEYSGA
+594 LFLRSKEYSGA
-605 GKVAQVLLPTA
+605 GKVMQVVLPTVGAAA
-616 GALTGSVL
+616 GGFL

-640 ARAAF
+640 AKAAF

-651 RMLAFDKMKFK
+651 KMLAFDKVKFK

-671 AVIVDDLV
+671 ATIIDDLV
-679 RGMNEY
+679 RGMNDY

>member
-1 MSQELRLPA
+1 MSQELRLPN
-10 GRVITVKEI
+10 GRTLTVKEI

-33 RNDLAT
+33 RNNLASD
-39 AEDFIVPPPADT
+39 EDFIAPPPPPPAE
-51 PTPPPGFDPRKRRGA
+51 KRRGM
-66 GATGEPFAMGEF
+66 GATGEGVDVGQF
-78 LKENADI
+78 LQENLDI
-85 PAGIAGAVA
+85 PASIAGGIA
-94 GAKLAAPTLN
+94 GAKLAAPTMN
-104 PFAIGAAAVAGGAL
+104 PFVIGTSAVAGAAL
-118 GTFSGS
+118 GTFAGS
-124 LASDALTGEDLQYQ
+124 LGSDVLTGEDLQYQ
-138 EAVEKALI
+138 EAVDKTLDSI
-146 GAGLDVA
+146 QMDVA
-153 TLGAARLIKGSYT
+153 TLGAIRALKIPFMAA
-166 LGKKALGH
+166 KKALGH
-174 TPDETAD
+174 TPDETAKLL
-181 MILKQARE
+181 LKKARE

-244 KVAQTDRAVQETLNE
+244 KVADTDRAVQETLNE
-259 IIERV
+259 IVEKV
-264 PMRGGASPREM
+264 TMRGDASPREM

-295 DGLTEIQKGLKDKV
+295 DGLTVIQEGLKNKV

-318 LSAYLNANKI
+318 LNSYLNANKI

-335 VIPSGSPFAGKQAT
+335 VVPSGSPFAGKQAT
-349 QRKVRKQTSTLDKD
+349 QREVRKTTSTLDKD
-363 TVKFINEKMSGILK
+363 TVKFINDKMSGILK
-377 LPNMKAS
+377 LPNMKAA
-384 DVIEMDRMLSA
+384 DVIEMDRLLSA

-421 LLKDSYLAT
+421 MLKDSYIAT
-430 IKQADTTAAGQYAK
+430 IKQADSSSAAQYAK
-444 LKTGYKKARD
+444 LKTNYKTARD

-459 ITTNVIKRA
+459 ITTGVIKKA

-474 SLGRM
+474 ALGRM
-479 LTTQT
+479 LTTQS

-509 PAEIPYGSAEEAKQ
+509 PAEIPYSSAKEAKQ

-535 DASSPDFKIQDYAS
+535 DSSSPDFKIQDYAN
-549 LAEKFNKPANA
+549 LAEKYSKPANA
-560 DMLKVVTGKDYPR
+560 DMLKVITGKDYPR

-587 PGGNLGT
+587 PDGNLGT
-594 LFLRGKEYSGA
+594 LFLRSKEYSGA
-605 GKVAQVLLPTA
+605 GKVMQVVLPTVGAAA
-616 GALTGSVL
+616 GGFL

-640 ARAAF
+640 AKAAF

-651 RMLAFDKMKFK
+651 KMLAFDKVKFK

-671 AVIVDDLV
+671 ATIIDDLV
-679 RGMNEY
+679 RGMNDY

>member
-1 MSQELRLPA
+1 MLQEITLPA
-10 GRVITVKEI
+10 GRVIELENL
-19 PEGMTQ
+19 PQGMTKA
-25 TRLKEILL
+25 RLKELL
-33 RNDLAT
+33 IRNNKAT
-39 AEDFIVPPPADT
+39 EEDFFVPVTEDV
-51 PTPPPGFDPRKRRGA
+51 DKRRGL
-66 GATGEPFAMGEF
+66 GATGEGVDVGQFF
-78 LKENADI
+78 KENLDI
-85 PAGIAGAVA
+85 PAGIAGAVT

-104 PFAIGAAAVAGGAL
+104 PWLIGASAVAGGAV

-153 TLGAARLIKGSYT
+153 TLGAARLVKGSYS

-174 TPDETAD
+174 TPDETAK
-181 MILKQARE
+181 MILKKARE

-204 LLQEKGATLSRSQ
+204 LLQEKGASLSRSQ
-217 TGQASALETFSEKIG
+217 TGQASALERFSEKIG

-237 SETTYLN
+237 SETTYLT
-244 KVAQTDRAVQETLNE
+244 KVAETDRVVQEHLKEVMEQTT
-259 IIERV
+259 
-264 PMRGGASPREM
+264 MRGDASPREM

-295 DGLTEIQKGLKDKV
+295 EGLQGIKDSLKDKV
-309 VNVSPIKKK
+309 VNTSPIRAK
-318 LSAYLNANKI
+318 LNAYLKKNTV

-335 VIPSGSPFAGKQAT
+335 VVPSGSPFAGKQAT
-349 QRKVRKQTSTLDKD
+349 QRQVRKTDYSVDPATS
-363 TVKFINEKMSGILK
+363 KFIKEKMSGILK

-384 DVIEMDRMLSA
+384 DVLEIDRMLSA

-413 KELGDVID
+413 KELGEVVDM
-421 LLKDSYLAT
+421 LKDSYIST
-430 IKQADTTAAGQYAK
+430 IKQADTTAANQYAA
-444 LKTGYKKARD
+444 LKTDYKTARD
-454 NLLPQ
+454 NLLPE
-459 ITTNVIKRA
+459 ITQGVIKKA
-468 GNNDYD
+468 GIKDYD
-474 SLGRM
+474 KLGEM

-484 NASKVNEFMK
+484 NASKAREFMK
-494 SIDEAYKQIGKRDAL
+494 SIDEAYKQLGKRDTL
-509 PAEIPYGSAEEAKQ
+509 PSEIPYGSAEEVKQ
-523 IIKQGYLKNIFP
+523 VIKQGYLKNIFP
-535 DASSPDFKIQDYAS
+535 EVDSPDFNILLYAKMS
-549 LAEKFNKPANA
+549 EKYNKPRNA
-560 DMLKVVTGKDYPR
+560 DMLKAVTGRDYPR
-573 VKQLMNVM
+573 VKQLMNLM
-581 SEASFK
+581 SEASYK
-587 PGGNLGT
+587 PEGNLGT
-594 LFLRGKEYSGA
+594 LFLRGKEYGGA
-605 GKVAQVLLPTA
+605 GKLAQAALPTVIGTAA
-616 GALTGSVL
+616 GSFL

-640 ARAAF
+640 AKASF

-651 RMLAFDKMKFK
+651 KMLAFDKVKFK

-671 AVIVDDLV
+671 AVIVDDLI

>member
-1 MSQELRLPA
+1 MSQELRLPS
-10 GRVITVKEI
+10 GRTLTVKEI
-19 PEGMTQ
+19 PKGMTQ

-33 RNDLAT
+33 RNNLASD
-39 AEDFIVPPPADT
+39 EDFIAPPP
-51 PTPPPGFDPRKRRGA
+51 PPPPEKRRGM
-66 GATGEPFAMGEF
+66 GATGEGVDVGQF
-78 LKENADI
+78 LQENLDI
-85 PAGIAGAVA
+85 PASIAGGIA
-94 GAKLAAPTLN
+94 GAKLAAPTMN
-104 PFAIGAAAVAGGAL
+104 PFVIGASAVAGAAL
-118 GTFSGS
+118 GTFAGS
-124 LASDALTGEDLQYQ
+124 LGSDVLTGEDLQYQ
-138 EAVEKALI
+138 EAVEKSLM

-153 TLGAARLIKGSYT
+153 TLGTIRALKIPFMAA
-166 LGKKALGH
+166 KKALGH
-174 TPDETAD
+174 TPEETAKLL
-181 MILKQARE
+181 LKKARE

-237 SETTYLN
+237 SEATYLN
-244 KVAQTDRAVQETLNE
+244 KVAATDRAVQETLNE
-259 IIERV
+259 IVEKI
-264 PMRGGASPREM
+264 PMRGGVSPREM

-295 DGLTEIQKGLKDKV
+295 DGLTVIQEGLKNKV

-318 LSAYLNANKI
+318 LNAYLNANKI

-335 VIPSGSPFAGKQAT
+335 VVPSGSPFAGKQAT
-349 QRKVRKQTSTLDKD
+349 QREVRKTTSTLDKD
-363 TVKFINEKMSGILK
+363 TVKFINDKMSGILK
-377 LPNMKAS
+377 LPNMKAA
-384 DVIEMDRMLSA
+384 DVIEMDRLLSA

-421 LLKDSYLAT
+421 MLKDSYIAT
-430 IKQADTTAAGQYAK
+430 IKQADSSSGAQYAK
-444 LKTGYKKARD
+444 LKTNYKTARD

-459 ITTNVIKRA
+459 ITTGVIKKA

-474 SLGRM
+474 ALGRM
-479 LTTQT
+479 LTTQS

-509 PAEIPYGSAEEAKQ
+509 SAEIPYSSAKEAKQ

-535 DASSPDFKIQDYAS
+535 DSSSPDFKIQDYAN
-549 LAEKFNKPANA
+549 LAEKYSKPANA
-560 DMLKVVTGKDYPR
+560 DMLKVITGKDYPR

-587 PGGNLGT
+587 PDGNLGT
-594 LFLRGKEYSGA
+594 LFLRSKEYSGA
-605 GKVAQVLLPTA
+605 GKVMQVVLPTVGAAA
-616 GALTGSVL
+616 GGFL

-640 ARAAF
+640 AKAAF

-651 RMLAFDKMKFK
+651 KMLAFDKVKFK

-671 AVIVDDLV
+671 ATIIDDLV
-679 RGMNEY
+679 RGMNDY

>member
-1 MSQELRLPA
+1 MLQEITLPA
-10 GRVITVKEI
+10 GRVIELENL
-19 PEGMTQ
+19 PQGMTKA
-25 TRLKEILL
+25 RLKELL
-33 RNDLAT
+33 IRNNKAT
-39 AEDFIVPPPADT
+39 EEDFFVPVTEDV
-51 PTPPPGFDPRKRRGA
+51 DKRRGL
-66 GATGEPFAMGEF
+66 GATGEGVDVGQFF
-78 LKENADI
+78 KENLDI
-85 PAGIAGAVA
+85 PAGIAGAVT

-104 PFAIGAAAVAGGAL
+104 PWLIGASAVAGGAV

-153 TLGAARLIKGSYT
+153 TLGAARLVKGSYS

-174 TPDETAD
+174 TPDETAK
-181 MILKQARE
+181 MILKKARE

-204 LLQEKGATLSRSQ
+204 LLQEKGASLSRSQ
-217 TGQASALETFSEKIG
+217 TGQASALERFSEKIG

-244 KVAQTDRAVQETLNE
+244 KVAETDRVVQEHLKEVMEQTT
-259 IIERV
+259 
-264 PMRGGASPREM
+264 MRGDASPREM

-295 DGLTEIQKGLKDKV
+295 EGLQGIKDSLKDKV
-309 VNVSPIKKK
+309 VNTSPIRAK
-318 LSAYLNANKI
+318 LNAYLKKNTV

-335 VIPSGSPFAGKQAT
+335 VVPSGSPFAGKQAT
-349 QRKVRKQTSTLDKD
+349 QRQVRKTDYSVDPATS
-363 TVKFINEKMSGILK
+363 KFIKEKMSGILK

-384 DVIEMDRMLSA
+384 DVLEIDRMLSA

-413 KELGDVID
+413 KELGEVVDM
-421 LLKDSYLAT
+421 LKDSYIST
-430 IKQADTTAAGQYAK
+430 IKQADTTAANQYAA
-444 LKTGYKKARD
+444 LKTDYKTARD
-454 NLLPQ
+454 NLLPE
-459 ITTNVIKRA
+459 ITQGVIKKA
-468 GNNDYD
+468 GIKDYD
-474 SLGRM
+474 KLGEM

-484 NASKVNEFMK
+484 NASKAREFMK
-494 SIDEAYKQIGKRDAL
+494 SIDEAYKQIGKRDTL
-509 PAEIPYGSAEEAKQ
+509 SSEIPYGSAEEVKQ

-535 DASSPDFKIQDYAS
+535 KVDSPDFNILLYAKMS
-549 LAEKFNKPANA
+549 EKYNKPRNA
-560 DMLKVVTGKDYPR
+560 DMLKAVTGRDYPR
-573 VKQLMNVM
+573 VKQLMNLM
-581 SEASFK
+581 SEASYK
-587 PGGNLGT
+587 PEGNLGT
-594 LFLRGKEYSGA
+594 LFLRGKEYGGA
-605 GKVAQVLLPTA
+605 GKLAQAALPTVIGTAA
-616 GALTGSVL
+616 GSFL

-640 ARAAF
+640 AKASF

-651 RMLAFDKMKFK
+651 KMLAFDKVKFK

-671 AVIVDDLV
+671 AVIVDDLI

>member
-1 MSQELRLPA
+1 MSQELRLPS
-10 GRVITVKEI
+10 GRTLTVKEI
-19 PEGMTQ
+19 PKGMTQ

-33 RNDLAT
+33 RNNLASD
-39 AEDFIVPPPADT
+39 EDFIAPPP
-51 PTPPPGFDPRKRRGA
+51 PPPPPPEKRRGM
-66 GATGEPFAMGEF
+66 GATGEGVDVGQF
-78 LKENADI
+78 LQENLDI
-85 PAGIAGAVA
+85 PASIAGGIA
-94 GAKLAAPTLN
+94 GAKLAAPTMN
-104 PFAIGAAAVAGGAL
+104 PFVIGTSAVAGAAL
-118 GTFSGS
+118 GTFAGS
-124 LASDALTGEDLQYQ
+124 LGSDVLTGEDLQYQ
-138 EAVEKALI
+138 EAVDKTLDSI
-146 GAGLDVA
+146 QMDVA
-153 TLGAARLIKGSYT
+153 TLGAIRALKIPFMAA
-166 LGKKALGH
+166 KKALGH
-174 TPDETAD
+174 TPDETAKLL
-181 MILKQARE
+181 LKKARE

-244 KVAQTDRAVQETLNE
+244 KVADTDRAVQETLNE
-259 IIERV
+259 IVEKV
-264 PMRGGASPREM
+264 TMRGDASPREM

-295 DGLTEIQKGLKDKV
+295 DGLTVIQEGLKNKV

-318 LSAYLNANKI
+318 LNSYLNANKI

-335 VIPSGSPFAGKQAT
+335 VVPSGSPFAGKQAT
-349 QRKVRKQTSTLDKD
+349 QREVRKTTSTLDKD
-363 TVKFINEKMSGILK
+363 TVKFINDKMSGILK
-377 LPNMKAS
+377 LPNMKAA
-384 DVIEMDRMLSA
+384 DVIEMDRLLSA

-421 LLKDSYLAT
+421 MLKDSYIAT
-430 IKQADTTAAGQYAK
+430 IKQADSSSGAQYAK
-444 LKTGYKKARD
+444 LKTNYKTARD

-459 ITTNVIKRA
+459 ITTGVIKKA

-479 LTTQT
+479 LTTQS

-509 PAEIPYGSAEEAKQ
+509 PAEIPYSSAKEAKQ

-535 DASSPDFKIQDYAS
+535 DSSSPDFKIQDYAN
-549 LAEKFNKPANA
+549 LAEKYSKPANA
-560 DMLKVVTGKDYPR
+560 DMLKVITGKDYPR

-587 PGGNLGT
+587 PDGNLGT
-594 LFLRGKEYSGA
+594 LFLRSKEYSGA
-605 GKVAQVLLPTA
+605 GKVMQVVLPTVGAAA
-616 GALTGSVL
+616 GGFL

-640 ARAAF
+640 AKAAF

-651 RMLAFDKMKFK
+651 KMLAFDKVKFK

-671 AVIVDDLV
+671 ATIIDDLV
-679 RGMNEY
+679 RGMNDY

-694 ENQ
+694 EKQ

>member
-1 MSQELRLPA
+1 MSQELRLPN
-10 GRVITVKEI
+10 GRTLTVKEI

-33 RNDLAT
+33 RNNLASDD
-39 AEDFIVPPPADT
+39 DFIAPPPS
-51 PTPPPGFDPRKRRGA
+51 TPPPPVKRRGV
-66 GATGEPFAMGEF
+66 GATGEGVDVGQF
-78 LKENADI
+78 LRENLDI
-85 PAGIAGAVA
+85 PASIAGGIAGAKV
-94 GAKLAAPTLN
+94 AAPTLN
-104 PFAIGAAAVAGGAL
+104 PFVIGASAVAGAAL
-118 GTFSGS
+118 GTFAGS
-124 LASDALTGEDLQYQ
+124 LGSDVLTGEDLQYV
-138 EAVEKALI
+138 EAVDKALDSVQM
-146 GAGLDVA
+146 DVA
-153 TLGAARLIKGSYT
+153 TLGAIRVLKIPFMAA
-166 LGKKALGH
+166 KKALGH
-174 TPDETAD
+174 TPDETAKLL
-181 MILKQARE
+181 LKKAKE

-237 SETTYLN
+237 SEATYLN
-244 KVAQTDRAVQETLNE
+244 KVADTDRAVQETLNE
-259 IIERV
+259 IVEKV
-264 PMRGGASPREM
+264 TMRGDASPREM

-295 DGLTEIQKGLKDKV
+295 DGLTAIQEGLKNKV
-309 VNVSPIKKK
+309 VNVAPIKKK

-335 VIPSGSPFAGKQAT
+335 VVPSGSPFAGKQAA
-349 QRKVRKQTSTLDKD
+349 QREVRKTTSTLDKD
-363 TVKFINEKMSGILK
+363 TVKFINDKMSGILK

-421 LLKDSYLAT
+421 MLKDSYIAT
-430 IKQADTTAAGQYAK
+430 IKQADAASGAQYAN
-444 LKTGYKKARD
+444 LKTNYKTARD

-459 ITTNVIKRA
+459 ITTGVIKKA

-479 LTTQT
+479 LTTQS

-509 PAEIPYGSAEEAKQ
+509 PAEIPYSSAKEAKQ

-535 DASSPDFKIQDYAS
+535 DSSSPDFKIQDYAN
-549 LAEKFNKPANA
+549 LAEKYSKPANA
-560 DMLKVVTGKDYPR
+560 DMLKVITGKDYPR

-587 PGGNLGT
+587 PDGNLGT
-594 LFLRGKEYSGA
+594 LFLRSKEYSGA
-605 GKVAQVLLPTA
+605 GKVMQVVLPTVGAAA
-616 GALTGSVL
+616 GGFL

-640 ARAAF
+640 AKAAF

-651 RMLAFDKMKFK
+651 KMLAFDKVKFK
-662 SPSAMEKAA
+662 STSAMEKAA
-671 AVIVDDLV
+671 ATIIDDLV
-679 RGMNEY
+679 RGMNDY
-685 EAAQFRAEL
+685 EAAQFRDEL
-694 ENQ
+694 KEQ

>member
-1 MSQELRLPA
+1 MSQELRLPS
-10 GRVITVKEI
+10 GRTLTVKEI
-19 PEGMTQ
+19 PKGMTQ

-33 RNDLAT
+33 RNNLASD
-39 AEDFIVPPPADT
+39 EDFIAPPP
-51 PTPPPGFDPRKRRGA
+51 PPPPPPEKRRGM
-66 GATGEPFAMGEF
+66 GATGEGVDVGQF
-78 LKENADI
+78 LQENLDI
-85 PAGIAGAVA
+85 PASIAGGIA
-94 GAKLAAPTLN
+94 GAKLAAPTMN
-104 PFAIGAAAVAGGAL
+104 PFVIGTSAVAGAAL
-118 GTFSGS
+118 GTFAGS
-124 LASDALTGEDLQYQ
+124 LGSDVLTGEDLQYQ
-138 EAVEKALI
+138 EAVDKTLDSI
-146 GAGLDVA
+146 QMDVA
-153 TLGAARLIKGSYT
+153 TLGAIRALKIPFMAA
-166 LGKKALGH
+166 KKALGH
-174 TPDETAD
+174 TPDETAKLL
-181 MILKQARE
+181 LKKARE

-244 KVAQTDRAVQETLNE
+244 KVADTDRAVQETLNE
-259 IIERV
+259 IVEKV
-264 PMRGGASPREM
+264 TMRGDASPREM

-295 DGLTEIQKGLKDKV
+295 DGLTVIQEGLKNKV

-318 LSAYLNANKI
+318 LNSYLNANKI

-335 VIPSGSPFAGKQAT
+335 VVPSGSPFAGKQAT
-349 QRKVRKQTSTLDKD
+349 QREVRKTTSTLDKD
-363 TVKFINEKMSGILK
+363 TVKFINDKMSGILK
-377 LPNMKAS
+377 LPNMKAA
-384 DVIEMDRMLSA
+384 DVIEMDRLLSA

-421 LLKDSYLAT
+421 MLKDSYIAT
-430 IKQADTTAAGQYAK
+430 IKQADSSSGAQYAK
-444 LKTGYKKARD
+444 LKTNYKTARD

-459 ITTNVIKRA
+459 ITTGVIKKA

-479 LTTQT
+479 LTTQS

-509 PAEIPYGSAEEAKQ
+509 PAEIPYSSGKEAKQ

-535 DASSPDFKIQDYAS
+535 DSSSPDFKIQDYAN
-549 LAEKFNKPANA
+549 LAEKYSKPANA
-560 DMLKVVTGKDYPR
+560 DMLKVITGKDYPR

-587 PGGNLGT
+587 PDGNLGT
-594 LFLRGKEYSGA
+594 LFLRSKEYSGA
-605 GKVAQVLLPTA
+605 GKVMQVVLPTVGAAA
-616 GALTGSVL
+616 GGFL

-640 ARAAF
+640 AKAAF

-651 RMLAFDKMKFK
+651 KMLAFDKVKFK

-671 AVIVDDLV
+671 ATIIDDLV
-679 RGMNEY
+679 RGMNDY

>member
-25 TRLKEILL
+25 TRLKEMLL
-33 RNDLAT
+33 RNNLAT
-39 AEDFIVPPPADT
+39 DEDFVSAPPPELD
-51 PTPPPGFDPRKRRGA
+51 FDPTKRRGG

-85 PAGIAGAVA
+85 PAGIAGAIA

-104 PFAIGAAAVAGGAL
+104 PLVIGASAVAGGAI
-118 GTFSGS
+118 GTFGGS

-146 GAGLDVA
+146 SAGLDVA
-153 TLGAARLIKGSYT
+153 TLGTARLVKGSYT

-174 TPDETAD
+174 TPDETAK

-237 SETTYLN
+237 SESTYLS
-244 KVAQTDRAVQETLNE
+244 KVVETDRAVQETLNE
-259 IIERV
+259 IVERV
-264 PMRGGASPREM
+264 PMRGDASPREM

-295 DGLTEIQKGLKDKV
+295 DGLTEIQKALKDKV
-309 VNVSPIKKK
+309 VNVAPIKKK
-318 LSAYLNANKI
+318 LSAYLKANKI
-328 TSVGVED
+328 TSAGVED

-349 QRKVRKQTSTLDKD
+349 QRKVTKTEYSLDPATSNFIKD
-363 TVKFINEKMSGILK
+363 KMSGILK

-384 DVIEMDRMLSA
+384 DVLELDRMLSA
-395 EIRKFG
+395 EVRKFG
-401 DVNSGMYNSTAQ
+401 DVNSSMYNSTAQ
-413 KELGDVID
+413 KELNEVID
-421 LLKDSYLAT
+421 ILKDSYIAT
-430 IKQADTTAAGQYAK
+430 LKQADTGAASQYAQ

-459 ITTNVIKRA
+459 ITKNVIKRA
-468 GNNDYD
+468 DNNDYD
-474 SLGRM
+474 SLGKM

-484 NASKVNEFMK
+484 NASKVNAFMK
-494 SIDEAYKQIGKRDAL
+494 SIDEAYKQIGRRDAL
-509 PAEIPYGSAEEAKQ
+509 PSEIPYGSAEEAKQ

-535 DASSPDFKIQDYAS
+535 EASSPDFKIQDYAN

-587 PGGNLGT
+587 PDGNLGT
-594 LFLRGKEYSGA
+594 LFLRSKEYSGA
-605 GKVAQVLLPTA
+605 GKVLQVALPTMSGAA
-616 GALTGSVL
+616 GGFF

-640 ARAAF
+640 AKASF

-651 RMLAFDKMKFK
+651 KMLAFDKMKFK

-671 AVIVDDLV
+671 AVIVDDLI

-694 ENQ
+694 GNQ

>member
-1 MSQELRLPA
+1 MSQELRLPN
-10 GRVITVKEI
+10 GRTLTVKEI

-33 RNDLAT
+33 RNNLASD
-39 AEDFIVPPPADT
+39 EDFIAPPP
-51 PTPPPGFDPRKRRGA
+51 PPPPPEKRRGM
-66 GATGEPFAMGEF
+66 GATGEGVDVGQF
-78 LKENADI
+78 LQENLDI
-85 PAGIAGAVA
+85 PASIAGGIA
-94 GAKLAAPTLN
+94 GAKLAAPTMN
-104 PFAIGAAAVAGGAL
+104 PFVIGTSAVAGAAL
-118 GTFSGS
+118 GTFAGS
-124 LASDALTGEDLQYQ
+124 LGSDVLTGEDLQYQ
-138 EAVEKALI
+138 EAVDKTLDSI
-146 GAGLDVA
+146 QMDVA
-153 TLGAARLIKGSYT
+153 TLGAIRALKIPFMAA
-166 LGKKALGH
+166 KKALGH
-174 TPDETAD
+174 TPDETAKLL
-181 MILKQARE
+181 LKKARE

-244 KVAQTDRAVQETLNE
+244 KVADTDRAVQETLNE
-259 IIERV
+259 IVEKV
-264 PMRGGASPREM
+264 TMRGDASPREM

-295 DGLTEIQKGLKDKV
+295 DGLTVIQEGLKNKV

-318 LSAYLNANKI
+318 LNSYLNANKI

-335 VIPSGSPFAGKQAT
+335 VVPSGSPFAGKQAT
-349 QRKVRKQTSTLDKD
+349 QREVRKTTSTLDKD
-363 TVKFINEKMSGILK
+363 TVKFINDKMSGILK
-377 LPNMKAS
+377 LPNMKAA
-384 DVIEMDRMLSA
+384 DVIEMDRLLSA

-421 LLKDSYLAT
+421 MLKDSYIAT
-430 IKQADTTAAGQYAK
+430 IKQADSSSAAQYAK
-444 LKTGYKKARD
+444 LKTNYKTARD

-459 ITTNVIKRA
+459 ITTGVIKKA

-474 SLGRM
+474 ALGRM
-479 LTTQT
+479 LTTQS

-509 PAEIPYGSAEEAKQ
+509 PAEIPYSSAKEAKQ

-535 DASSPDFKIQDYAS
+535 DSSSPDFKIQDYAN
-549 LAEKFNKPANA
+549 LAEKYSKPANA
-560 DMLKVVTGKDYPR
+560 DMLKVITGKDYPR

-587 PGGNLGT
+587 PDGNLGT
-594 LFLRGKEYSGA
+594 LFLRSKEYSGA
-605 GKVAQVLLPTA
+605 GKVMQVVLPTVGAAA
-616 GALTGSVL
+616 GGFL

-640 ARAAF
+640 AKAAF

-651 RMLAFDKMKFK
+651 KMLAFDKVKFK

-671 AVIVDDLV
+671 ATIIDDLV
-679 RGMNEY
+679 RGMNDY

>member
-1 MSQELRLPA
+1 MATTQEIRLPS
-10 GRVITVKEI
+10 GKIL
-19 PEGMTQ
+19 PMSNLPSDMTQ
-25 TRLKEILL
+25 TRLKEVLL
-33 RNDLAT
+33 RNNLAT
-39 AEDFIVPPPADT
+39 DEDFIAPPP
-51 PTPPPGFDPRKRRGA
+51 PPPEKRRGM
-66 GATGEPFAMGEF
+66 GATGEGVDVGQF
-78 LKENADI
+78 LQENLDI
-85 PAGIAGAVA
+85 PAGIAGAIT
-94 GAKLAAPTLN
+94 GAKIAAPTMN
-104 PFAIGAAAVAGGAL
+104 PFVIGASAIAGGAA
-118 GTFSGS
+118 GTFAGS
-124 LASDALTGEDLQYQ
+124 LGSDALAGEDLQYQ
-138 EAVEKALI
+138 EAVEKSLI

-153 TLGAARLIKGSYT
+153 TLGTIRALKIPFMAA
-166 LGKKALGH
+166 KKALGH
-174 TPDETAD
+174 TPEETAKLL
-181 MILKQARE
+181 LKKARE

-244 KVAQTDRAVQETLNE
+244 KVADTDRAVQETLNE
-259 IIERV
+259 IVEKI
-264 PMRGGASPREM
+264 PMRGDASPREM
-275 GEAMYDTINAGRL
+275 GETMYDTINAGRL

-295 DGLTEIQKGLKDKV
+295 DGLTVIQEGLKNKV

-318 LSAYLNANKI
+318 LNSYLNANKI

-335 VIPSGSPFAGKQAT
+335 VVPSGSPFAGKQAT
-349 QRKVRKQTSTLDKD
+349 QRKVRKTTSTLDKD
-363 TVKFINEKMSGILK
+363 TVKFINDKMSGILK

-384 DVIEMDRMLSA
+384 DVIEMDRLLSA

-421 LLKDSYLAT
+421 MLKDSYIAT
-430 IKQADTTAAGQYAK
+430 IKQADSSSGAQYAK
-444 LKTGYKKARD
+444 LKTNYKTARD

-459 ITTNVIKRA
+459 ITTGVIKKA

-474 SLGRM
+474 ALGRM
-479 LTTQT
+479 LTTQS

-494 SIDEAYKQIGKRDAL
+494 SIDEAYKQIGKRDAV
-509 PAEIPYGSAEEAKQ
+509 PAEIPYSSAKEAKQ

-535 DASSPDFKIQDYAS
+535 DSSSPDFKIQDYAN
-549 LAEKFNKPANA
+549 LAEKYSKPANA
-560 DMLKVVTGKDYPR
+560 DMLKVITGKDYPR

-587 PGGNLGT
+587 PDGNLGT
-594 LFLRGKEYSGA
+594 LFLRSKEYSGA
-605 GKVAQVLLPTA
+605 GKVMQIVLPTVGAAA
-616 GALTGSVL
+616 GGFL

-640 ARAAF
+640 AKAAF

-651 RMLAFDKMKFK
+651 KMLAFDKVKFK
-662 SPSAMEKAA
+662 STSAMEKAA
-671 AVIVDDLV
+671 ATIIDDLV
-679 RGMNEY
+679 RGMNDY

-694 ENQ
+694 EDQ

>member
-1 MSQELRLPA
+1 MLQEITLPA
-10 GRVITVKEI
+10 GRVIEL
-19 PEGMTQ
+19 ENLQQGMTKA
-25 TRLKEILL
+25 RLKELL
-33 RNDLAT
+33 IRNNKAT
-39 AEDFIVPPPADT
+39 EEDFFVPVTEDV
-51 PTPPPGFDPRKRRGA
+51 DKRRGL
-66 GATGEPFAMGEF
+66 GATGEGVDVGQFF
-78 LKENADI
+78 KENLDI
-85 PAGIAGAVA
+85 PAGIAGAVT

-104 PFAIGAAAVAGGAL
+104 PWLIGASAVAGGAV

-153 TLGAARLIKGSYT
+153 TLGAARLVKGSYS

-174 TPDETAD
+174 TPDETAK
-181 MILKQARE
+181 MILKKARE

-204 LLQEKGATLSRSQ
+204 LLQEKGASLSRSQ
-217 TGQASALETFSEKIG
+217 TGQASALERFSEKIG

-237 SETTYLN
+237 SETTYLT
-244 KVAQTDRAVQETLNE
+244 KVAETDRVVQEHLKEVMEQTT
-259 IIERV
+259 
-264 PMRGGASPREM
+264 MRGDASPREM

-295 DGLTEIQKGLKDKV
+295 EGLQGIKDSLKDKV
-309 VNVSPIKKK
+309 VNTSPIRAK
-318 LSAYLNANKI
+318 LNAYLKKNTV

-335 VIPSGSPFAGKQAT
+335 VVPSGSPFAGKQAT
-349 QRKVRKQTSTLDKD
+349 QRQVRKTDYSVDPATS
-363 TVKFINEKMSGILK
+363 KFIKEKMSGILK

-384 DVIEMDRMLSA
+384 DVLEIDRMLSA

-413 KELGDVID
+413 KELGEVVDM
-421 LLKDSYLAT
+421 LKDSYIST
-430 IKQADTTAAGQYAK
+430 IKQADTTAANQYAA
-444 LKTGYKKARD
+444 LKTDYKTARD
-454 NLLPQ
+454 NLLPE
-459 ITTNVIKRA
+459 ITQGVIKKA
-468 GNNDYD
+468 GIKDYD
-474 SLGRM
+474 KLGEM

-484 NASKVNEFMK
+484 NASKAREFMK
-494 SIDEAYKQIGKRDAL
+494 SIDEAYKQIGKRDTL
-509 PAEIPYGSAEEAKQ
+509 SSEIPYGSAEEVKQ
-523 IIKQGYLKNIFP
+523 VIKQGYLKNIFP
-535 DASSPDFKIQDYAS
+535 EVDSPDFNILLYAKMS
-549 LAEKFNKPANA
+549 EKYNKPRNA
-560 DMLKVVTGKDYPR
+560 DMLKAVTGRDYPR
-573 VKQLMNVM
+573 VKQLMNLM
-581 SEASFK
+581 SEASYK
-587 PGGNLGT
+587 PEGNLGT
-594 LFLRGKEYSGA
+594 LFLRGKEYGGA
-605 GKVAQVLLPTA
+605 GKLAQAALPTMIGTAA
-616 GALTGSVL
+616 GSFL

-640 ARAAF
+640 AKASF

-651 RMLAFDKMKFK
+651 KMLAFDKVKFK

-671 AVIVDDLV
+671 AVIVDDLI

>member
-1 MSQELRLPA
+1 MSQELRLPG

-33 RNDLAT
+33 RNNLAT
-39 AEDFIVPPPADT
+39 DEDFIAPPPPA
-51 PTPPPGFDPRKRRGA
+51 PTPDPRRRGV

-78 LKENADI
+78 LKENVDI

-104 PFAIGAAAVAGGAL
+104 PWLIGASAVAGGAA
-118 GTFSGS
+118 GTFGGS

-146 GAGLDVA
+146 SAGLDVA
-153 TLGAARLIKGSYT
+153 TLGAVRLIKGSYT

-174 TPDETAD
+174 TPDETAK

-237 SETTYLN
+237 SESTYLS
-244 KVAQTDRAVQETLNE
+244 KVVETDRAVQETLNE

-295 DGLTEIQKGLKDKV
+295 DGLTEIQKALKDKV
-309 VNVSPIKKK
+309 VNVAPIKKK
-318 LSAYLNANKI
+318 LSAYLKANKI
-328 TSVGVED
+328 TSAGVED

-349 QRKVRKQTSTLDKD
+349 QRKVTKTEYSLDPATSNFIKD
-363 TVKFINEKMSGILK
+363 KMSGILK

-384 DVIEMDRMLSA
+384 DVLELDRMLSA
-395 EIRKFG
+395 EVRKFG
-401 DVNSGMYNSTAQ
+401 DVNSSMYNSTAQ
-413 KELGDVID
+413 KELNEVID
-421 LLKDSYLAT
+421 ILKDSYIAT
-430 IKQADTTAAGQYAK
+430 LKQADTGAASQYAQ

-468 GNNDYD
+468 DNNDYD
-474 SLGRM
+474 SLGKM

-484 NASKVNEFMK
+484 NASKVNAFMK

-509 PAEIPYGSAEEAKQ
+509 PVEIPYGSAEEAKQ
-523 IIKQGYLKNIFP
+523 IIKQGYLKRIFP
-535 DASSPDFKIQDYAS
+535 EASSPDFKIQDYAS
-549 LAEKFNKPANA
+549 FAEKFNKPANA
-560 DMLKVVTGKDYPR
+560 DMLKVITGKDYPR

-587 PGGNLGT
+587 PDGNLGT
-594 LFLRGKEYSGA
+594 LFLRSKEYSGA
-605 GKVAQVLLPTA
+605 GKVMQVALPTMSGAA
-616 GALTGSVL
+616 GGFL

-640 ARAAF
+640 AKASF

-651 RMLAFDKMKFK
+651 KMLAFDKMKFK

-694 ENQ
+694 EDQ